1 MSLPVGERRKLRAI
15 ERATASADPGLA
27 ARFSMFNELSRQ
39 EDMPRGER
47 VTAREIRRKKWAERA
62 MAEYLFW
69 GPDTLLE
76 RCRNMPQCFL
86 SLRPHQQPL
95 DVS

>member
-27 ARFSMFNELSRQ
+27 ARFSMFNELSRR
-39 EDMPRGER
+39 EDMPRVER
-47 VTAREIRRKKWAERA
+47 VKAGEIRRKKWAERV
-62 MAEYLFW
+62 MTEYLLW

-76 RCRNMPQCFL
+76 RCRDMP
-86 SLRPHQQPL
+86 R
-95 DVS
+95 